1 MIGPEGEREEAL
13 EKQVEEED
21 FRLQLRLGQ
30 YAFGVFL
37 VFLFLF
43 GPMLSGVRALDLSFP
58 FITWAFA
65 NATLIVVAFLV
76 WRGWRI
82 PLGRGRFMKR
92 RNAWR
97 AILAAAAFSLFL
109 SFGRD
114 LFDLIVA
121 QIAPPAW

>member
-1 MIGPEGEREEAL
+1 MRTERTIETLGVIDPEVQVGIRLVER
-13 EKQVEEED
+13 
-21 FRLQLRLGQ
+21 
-30 YAFGVFL
+30 
-37 VFLFLF
+37 
-43 GPMLSGVRALDLSFP
+43 
-58 FITWAFA
+58 
-65 NATLIVVAFLV
+65 IVVAFLV

-121 QIAPPAW
+121 LIAPPAW